1 MTDFSLLVQPDR
13 GQPARTIHV
22 VHPDRWDEWLVGQP
36 QRVRTAVAANK
47 VTGKAGNRA
56 ILPGD
61 APDDWSMLLVC
72 DESADSPWRIASLGD
87 QLPEGTYRLAEGE
100 PGAALLGWML
110 AQHRFDR
117 YRKAESATGARVPS
131 LCGMPSAP
139 SGMPWL

>member
-61 APDDWSMLLVC
+61 APAKTPDEPADD
-72 DESADSPWRIASLGD
+72 GD
-87 QLPEGTYRLAEGE
+87 QEAE
-100 PGAALLGWML
+100 
-110 AQHRFDR
+110 
-117 YRKAESATGARVPS
+117 
-131 LCGMPSAP
+131 
-139 SGMPWL
+139 